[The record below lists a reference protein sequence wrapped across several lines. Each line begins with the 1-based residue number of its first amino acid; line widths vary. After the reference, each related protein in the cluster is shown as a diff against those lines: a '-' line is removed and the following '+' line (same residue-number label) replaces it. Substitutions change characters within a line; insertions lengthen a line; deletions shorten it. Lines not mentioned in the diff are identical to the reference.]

1 MFVLILTLHVLIG
14 LVLIVVVLL
23 QAGKGGGLASAF
35 GGAGGTDAVFGGR
48 GAATFLS
55 KFTTVLGT
63 LFFVTSLSLAIS
75 STRGPSPTAVPRES
89 IGVREPLPFN
99 PEEQLLIEEA
109 EPPASGEV
117 EETEENNQ

>member
-1 MFVLILTLHVLIG
+1 MFLLAW
-14 LVLIVVVLL
+14 VLIVVVLL
-23 QAGKGGGLASAF
+23 QSGKGGGLASAF

-55 KFTTVLGT
+55 KSTTVLGT

-75 STRGPSPTAVPRES
+75 STSGLSRPAVPREN
-89 IGVREPLPFN
+89 IGIREPLPFN

-109 EPPASGEV
+109 EPPASEEV
-117 EETEENNQ
+117 EEAEEDNQ